1 MSEQV
6 KQERVSLTKEQMHE
20 ALESQVNGVMDALM
34 SDESFSEEQRGQVK
48 VWLKQL
54 YQLGKEHGKST
65 AVIEA
70 LPEEAIDKF
79 VGVFQKVA
87 EATNPNAE
95 KDERDYKNES
105 ILYSLLY
112 HQEQQISSAYKC
124 QAFLLQEKLEGKF
137 GTLNAFAC
145 CELRR

>member
-6 KQERVSLTKEQMHE
+6 NQEKVSFTKEQMHE
-20 ALESQVNGVMDALM
+20 ALESQVNGVMDALI
-34 SDESFSEEQRGQVK
+34 SDESFIEDQRGQVK

-70 LPEEAIDKF
+70 LPEDAIDKM
-79 VGVFQKVA
+79 VGVFEKIA

-95 KDERDYKNES
+95 KDERDYKSES
-105 ILYSLLY
+105 MLYSLLY

-137 GTLNAFAC
+137 DTLNAFAC

>member
-6 KQERVSLTKEQMHE
+6 KQEKVSLTKEQMHE
-20 ALESQVNGVMDALM
+20 ALESQVNGVMDAM
-34 SDESFSEEQRGQVK
+34 ISDESFSEEQRGQVK

-137 GTLNAFAC
+137 DTLNAFAC

>member
-1 MSEQV
+1 MSEQE
-6 KQERVSLTKEQMHE
+6 KQEKVSLTKEQMHE
-20 ALESQVNGVMDALM
+20 ALESQVNGVMDAM
-34 SDESFSEEQRGQVK
+34 ISDESFSEEQRGQVK

-65 AVIEA
+65 AVIEV
-70 LPEEAIDKF
+70 LPEDAIDKF
-79 VGVFQKVA
+79 VGVFEKIA

-95 KDERDYKNES
+95 NDERDYKSES
-105 ILYSLLY
+105 MLYSLLY

-137 GTLNAFAC
+137 DTLNAFAC

>member
-6 KQERVSLTKEQMHE
+6 KQEKVSLTKEQMHE
-20 ALESQVNGVMDALM
+20 ALESQVNGVMDALI

-48 VWLKQL
+48 VWLKQF

-70 LPEEAIDKF
+70 LPEDAIDKF

-95 KDERDYKNES
+95 KDERDYKSES
-105 ILYSLLY
+105 MLYSLLY

-137 GTLNAFAC
+137 DTLNAFAC

>member
-6 KQERVSLTKEQMHE
+6 NQEKVSLTKEQMHE

-34 SDESFSEEQRGQVK
+34 ADESFSEEQRGEVK
-48 VWLKQL
+48 VWLKQI
-54 YQLGKEHGKST
+54 YYLGKEHGK
-65 AVIEA
+65 AEKVIDHI
-70 LPEEAIDKF
+70 PEDAIDKM
-79 VGVFQKVA
+79 VGVFEKIA
-87 EATNPNAE
+87 EETNPNAE
-95 KDERDYKNES
+95 KDERDYKSES
-105 ILYSLLY
+105 MLYSLLY

-137 GTLNAFAC
+137 DTLNAFAC

>member
-6 KQERVSLTKEQMHE
+6 NQEKVSLTKEQMHE
-20 ALESQVNGVMDALM
+20 ALESQVNGVMDDM
-34 SDESFSEEQRGQVK
+34 ISDESFSEEQRGQVK

-65 AVIEA
+65 AVIEV
-70 LPEEAIDKF
+70 LPEDAIDKF
-79 VGVFQKVA
+79 VGVFEKIA

-95 KDERDYKNES
+95 KDERDYKSES
-105 ILYSLLY
+105 MLYSLLY

>member
-6 KQERVSLTKEQMHE
+6 NQEKVSLTKEQMHE
-20 ALESQVNGVMDALM
+20 ALESQVNGVMDDM
-34 SDESFSEEQRGQVK
+34 ISDESFSEEQRGQVK

-70 LPEEAIDKF
+70 LPEDAIDKF

-95 KDERDYKNES
+95 KDERDYKSES

>member
-6 KQERVSLTKEQMHE
+6 NQERVSLTKEQMHE
-20 ALESQVNGVMDALM
+20 VLESQVNGVMDALM
-34 SDESFSEEQRGQVK
+34 SDESFYEEQRGQVK

-70 LPEEAIDKF
+70 LPEDAIDKF

-87 EATNPNAE
+87 EATNPNSE
-95 KDERDYKNES
+95 KDERDYKSES
-105 ILYSLLY
+105 MLYSLLY

-137 GTLNAFAC
+137 DTQNAFAC

>member
-6 KQERVSLTKEQMHE
+6 NQEKVSLTKEQMHE

-34 SDESFSEEQRGQVK
+34 ADESFSEEQRGQVK

-70 LPEEAIDKF
+70 LPEDAIDKM
-79 VGVFQKVA
+79 VGVFEKIA

-95 KDERDYKNES
+95 KDERDYQSES
-105 ILYSLLY
+105 MLYSLLY

-124 QAFLLQEKLEGKF
+124 QAFLLQQKLEGNF
-137 GTLNAFAC
+137 GKPNAYTC

>member
-6 KQERVSLTKEQMHE
+6 KQEKVSLTKEQMHE
-20 ALESQVNGVMDALM
+20 ALESQVNGVMDAM
-34 SDESFSEEQRGQVK
+34 ISDESFSEEQRGQVK

-54 YQLGKEHGKST
+54 YQLGKEHEKST

-137 GTLNAFAC
+137 DTLNAFAC

>member
-6 KQERVSLTKEQMHE
+6 NQEKVSLTKEQMHE

-34 SDESFSEEQRGQVK
+34 ADESFSEEQRGQVK

-70 LPEEAIDKF
+70 LPEDAIDKF

-87 EATNPNAE
+87 EATNPNADNDG
-95 KDERDYKNES
+95 KDYKLEAM
-105 ILYSLLY
+105 LYRLLY
-112 HQEQQISSAYKC
+112 NQEKQISDAYKF
-124 QAFLLQEKLEGKF
+124 QIYMLQQTVDGTF
-137 GTLNAFAC
+137 GTPNAYTC
-145 CELRR
+145 RGMS

>member
-6 KQERVSLTKEQMHE
+6 NQEKVSLTKEQMHE
-20 ALESQVNGVMDALM
+20 ALESQVNGVMDALI

-70 LPEEAIDKF
+70 LPEDAIDKF
-79 VGVFQKVA
+79 VGVFEKIA

-95 KDERDYKNES
+95 KDERDYKSES
-105 ILYSLLY
+105 MLYSLLY

-137 GTLNAFAC
+137 DTLNAFAC

>member
-6 KQERVSLTKEQMHE
+6 NQEKVSLTKEQMHE

-34 SDESFSEEQRGQVK
+34 ADESFSEEQRGQVK

-70 LPEEAIDKF
+70 LPEDAIDKF

-137 GTLNAFAC
+137 DTHNAFAC

>member
-6 KQERVSLTKEQMHE
+6 NQEKVSLTKEQMHE
-20 ALESQVNGVMDALM
+20 ALESQVNGVMDALI

-70 LPEEAIDKF
+70 LPEDAIDKM
-79 VGVFQKVA
+79 VGVFEKIA

-95 KDERDYKNES
+95 KDERDYQSES
-105 ILYSLLY
+105 MLYSLLY

-124 QAFLLQEKLEGKF
+124 QAFLLQQKLEGNF
-137 GTLNAFAC
+137 GKPNAYTC

>member
-6 KQERVSLTKEQMHE
+6 KQEKVSLTKEQMHE
-20 ALESQVNGVMDALM
+20 ALESQVNGVMDALI

-70 LPEEAIDKF
+70 LPEDAIDKF

-95 KDERDYKNES
+95 KDERDYKSES

>member
-6 KQERVSLTKEQMHE
+6 NQEKVSLTKEQMHE

-70 LPEEAIDKF
+70 LPEDAIDKF

-87 EATNPNAE
+87 EATNPNAV
-95 KDERDYKNES
+95 KDERDYKSES
-105 ILYSLLY
+105 MLYGLLY

-137 GTLNAFAC
+137 DTLNAFAC

>member
-6 KQERVSLTKEQMHE
+6 NQEKVSLTKEQMHE
-20 ALESQVNGVMDALM
+20 ALESQVNGVMDALI

-48 VWLKQL
+48 VRLKQL

-137 GTLNAFAC
+137 DTLNAFAC

>member
-6 KQERVSLTKEQMHE
+6 NQEKVSLTKEQMHE
-20 ALESQVNGVMDALM
+20 ALESQVNGVMDALI

-70 LPEEAIDKF
+70 LPEDAIDKF

-95 KDERDYKNES
+95 KDERDYKSES
-105 ILYSLLY
+105 MLYSLLY

-137 GTLNAFAC
+137 DTLNAFAC

>member
-6 KQERVSLTKEQMHE
+6 NQEKVSLTKEQMHE
-20 ALESQVNGVMDALM
+20 ALESQVNGVMDALI
-34 SDESFSEEQRGQVK
+34 SDDSFSEEQRGQVK

-70 LPEEAIDKF
+70 LPEDAIDKM
-79 VGVFQKVA
+79 VGVFEKIA
-87 EATNPNAE
+87 EATNPNAG
-95 KDERDYKNES
+95 KDERDYKSEAM
-105 ILYSLLY
+105 LYSLLY
-112 HQEQQISSAYKC
+112 NQEQQISSAYKC
-124 QAFLLQEKLEGKF
+124 QAFLLQQKLEGNF
-137 GTLNAFAC
+137 GKPNAYTC

>member
-6 KQERVSLTKEQMHE
+6 NQEKVSLTKEQMHE
-20 ALESQVNGVMDALM
+20 ALESQVNGVMDALI

-65 AVIEA
+65 AVNEA
-70 LPEEAIDKF
+70 LPEDAIDKM
-79 VGVFQKVA
+79 VGVFEKIA

-95 KDERDYKNES
+95 KDERDYKSES
-105 ILYSLLY
+105 MLYSLLY

-137 GTLNAFAC
+137 DTLNAFAC

>member
-6 KQERVSLTKEQMHE
+6 NQEKVSLTKEQMHE
-20 ALESQVNGVMDALM
+20 ALESQVNGVMDAM
-34 SDESFSEEQRGQVK
+34 ISDESFSEEQRGQVK

-87 EATNPNAE
+87 EATNPNEE

-124 QAFLLQEKLEGKF
+124 QAFLLQEKLEVKF
-137 GTLNAFAC
+137 DTLNAFAC

>member
-6 KQERVSLTKEQMHE
+6 NQEKVSLTKDQMHE
-20 ALESQVNGVMDALM
+20 ALESQVNGVMDALI

-70 LPEEAIDKF
+70 LPEDAIDKF

-87 EATNPNAE
+87 EATNPNADNDG
-95 KDERDYKNES
+95 KDYKLEAM
-105 ILYSLLY
+105 LYRLLY
-112 HQEQQISSAYKC
+112 NQEKQISDAYKFQIC
-124 QAFLLQEKLEGKF
+124 MLQQTVDGTF
-137 GTLNAFAC
+137 GTPNAYTC
-145 CELRR
+145 RGMS

>member
-1 MSEQV
+1 MSEQE
-6 KQERVSLTKEQMHE
+6 KQEKVSLTKDQMHE
-20 ALESQVNGVMDALM
+20 ALESQVNGVMDAM
-34 SDESFSEEQRGQVK
+34 ISDESFSEEQRGQVK

-112 HQEQQISSAYKC
+112 HHEQQISSAYKC

>member
-6 KQERVSLTKEQMHE
+6 NQEKVSLTKEQMHE
-20 ALESQVNGVMDALM
+20 ALELQVNGVMDALM
-34 SDESFSEEQRGQVK
+34 SDESFGEEQRGQVK

-70 LPEEAIDKF
+70 LPEDAIDKF

-95 KDERDYKNES
+95 KDERDYKSES
-105 ILYSLLY
+105 MLYSLLY

-137 GTLNAFAC
+137 DTLNAFDC

>member
-1 MSEQV
+1 MSELV
-6 KQERVSLTKEQMHE
+6 NQEKVSLTKEQMHE

-34 SDESFSEEQRGQVK
+34 ADESFSEEQRGQVK

-70 LPEEAIDKF
+70 LPEDAIDKF

-87 EATNPNAE
+87 EATNPNSGNDG
-95 KDERDYKNES
+95 KDYKLEAM
-105 ILYSLLY
+105 LYRLLY
-112 HQEQQISSAYKC
+112 D
-124 QAFLLQEKLEGKF
+124 QEKHISNTYKYQIYMLQQQVDGTFGKPD
-137 GTLNAFAC
+137 AYAC
-145 CELRR
+145 CGFS

>member
-6 KQERVSLTKEQMHE
+6 KQEKVSLTKEQMHE
-20 ALESQVNGVMDALM
+20 ALESQVNGVMDALI

-65 AVIEA
+65 AVIEV
-70 LPEEAIDKF
+70 LPEDAIDKF
-79 VGVFQKVA
+79 VGVFEKIA

>member
-6 KQERVSLTKEQMHE
+6 NQEKVSLTKEQMHE
-20 ALESQVNGVMDALM
+20 ALESQVNGVMDDM
-34 SDESFSEEQRGQVK
+34 ISDESFSEEQRGQVK

-70 LPEEAIDKF
+70 LPEDAIDKF

-95 KDERDYKNES
+95 KDERDYKSEA

-124 QAFLLQEKLEGKF
+124 QAFLLQEKLDGKF

>member
-6 KQERVSLTKEQMHE
+6 NQEKVSLTKEQMRE

-124 QAFLLQEKLEGKF
+124 QAFLLQEKLEVKF
-137 GTLNAFAC
+137 DTLNAFAC

>member
-6 KQERVSLTKEQMHE
+6 NQEKVSLTKEQMHE

-34 SDESFSEEQRGQVK
+34 ADESFSEEQRGQVK
-48 VWLKQL
+48 VWLKQI

-70 LPEEAIDKF
+70 LPEDAIDKM
-79 VGVFQKVA
+79 VGVFEKIA

-95 KDERDYKNES
+95 KDERDYQSES
-105 ILYSLLY
+105 MLYSLLY

-124 QAFLLQEKLEGKF
+124 QAFLLQQKLEGNF
-137 GTLNAFAC
+137 GKPNAYTC

>member
-6 KQERVSLTKEQMHE
+6 KQEKVSLTKEQMHE
-20 ALESQVNGVMDALM
+20 ALESQVNGVMDALI

-65 AVIEA
+65 AVIEV
-70 LPEEAIDKF
+70 LPEDAIDKF
-79 VGVFQKVA
+79 VGVFEKIA

-95 KDERDYKNES
+95 KDERDYKSES
-105 ILYSLLY
+105 MLYSLLY

>member
-6 KQERVSLTKEQMHE
+6 KQEKVSLTKEQMHE
-20 ALESQVNGVMDALM
+20 ALESQVNGVMDALI

-48 VWLKQL
+48 VWMKQL

-65 AVIEA
+65 AVIEV
-70 LPEEAIDKF
+70 LPEDAIDKF
-79 VGVFQKVA
+79 VGVFEKIA

-95 KDERDYKNES
+95 KDERDYKSES
-105 ILYSLLY
+105 MLYSLLY

>member
-6 KQERVSLTKEQMHE
+6 KQEKVSLTKGQMHE

-70 LPEEAIDKF
+70 LPEDAIDKF

-95 KDERDYKNES
+95 KDERDYKSES
-105 ILYSLLY
+105 MLYSLLY

-137 GTLNAFAC
+137 DTLNAFAC

>member
-6 KQERVSLTKEQMHE
+6 NQEKVSFTKEQMHE
-20 ALESQVNGVMDALM
+20 ALESQVNGVMDALI
-34 SDESFSEEQRGQVK
+34 SDKSFSEEQRGQVK

-70 LPEEAIDKF
+70 LPEDAIDKF

-95 KDERDYKNES
+95 KDERDYKSES
-105 ILYSLLY
+105 MLYSLLY

-137 GTLNAFAC
+137 DTLNAFAC

>member
-6 KQERVSLTKEQMHE
+6 KQEKVSLTKEQMHE
-20 ALESQVNGVMDALM
+20 ALESQVNGVMDALI

-137 GTLNAFAC
+137 DTLNAFAC

>member
-6 KQERVSLTKEQMHE
+6 KQEKVSLTKEQMHE
-20 ALESQVNGVMDALM
+20 ALESQVNGVMDALI

-70 LPEEAIDKF
+70 LPEDAIDKF

-95 KDERDYKNES
+95 KDERDYKSES
-105 ILYSLLY
+105 MLYSLLY

-137 GTLNAFAC
+137 DTLNAFAC

>member
-6 KQERVSLTKEQMHE
+6 NQEKVSLTKEQMQE
-20 ALESQVNGVMDALM
+20 AWESQVNGVMDAM
-34 SDESFSEEQRGQVK
+34 ISDESFSEEQRGQVK

-70 LPEEAIDKF
+70 LPEDAIDKF

-87 EATNPNAE
+87 EATNPNAGNDG
-95 KDERDYKNES
+95 KDYKLEAM
-105 ILYSLLY
+105 LYRLLY
-112 HQEQQISSAYKC
+112 NQEKQISDANKFQFC
-124 QAFLLQEKLEGKF
+124 MLQQTVDGTF
-137 GTLNAFAC
+137 GTPNAYTC
-145 CELRR
+145 CGMS

>member
-6 KQERVSLTKEQMHE
+6 NQEKVSLTKEQMHE
-20 ALESQVNGVMDALM
+20 ALESQVNGVMDALI

-54 YQLGKEHGKST
+54 YQLGKEHGKSS

-70 LPEEAIDKF
+70 LPEDAIDKF

-95 KDERDYKNES
+95 KDERDYKSES
-105 ILYSLLY
+105 MLYSLLY

>member
-6 KQERVSLTKEQMHE
+6 NQEKVSLTKEQMHE
-20 ALESQVNGVMDALM
+20 ALELQVNGVMDALM

-70 LPEEAIDKF
+70 LPEDAIDKF

-95 KDERDYKNES
+95 KDERDYKSES
-105 ILYSLLY
+105 MLYSLLY